1 MLPEL
6 EATAR
11 EQFSAVLAQD
21 VDPAALDLDA
31 DMVSRYALTSLNKV
45 LFLTE
50 LCETTQV
57 DLANFTED
65 DLAAMKTLRDVTT
78 ALARHADP
86 METES

>member
-11 EQFSAVLAQD
+11 EQFSAVLAHD

-31 DMVSRYALTSLNKV
+31 DMVGQYALTSLNKV

-50 LCETTQV
+50 LCEATKV
-57 DLANFTED
+57 DLGNFTEH
-65 DLAAMKTLRDVTT
+65 DLAGMRTLRDVTT

-86 METES
+86 VGN